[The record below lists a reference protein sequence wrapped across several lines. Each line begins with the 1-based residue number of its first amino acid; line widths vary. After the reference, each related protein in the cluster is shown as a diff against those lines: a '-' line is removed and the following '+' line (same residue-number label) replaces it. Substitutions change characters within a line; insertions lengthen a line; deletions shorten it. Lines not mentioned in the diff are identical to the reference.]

1 MQYNWKSGKVRS
13 TSIKKNSNKSESVQ
27 LIIDG
32 NWGGTKT
39 ETANVKLNTSGRG
52 GVWYLYITRN
62 GSSKGVAL
70 KNTYVKY

>member
-13 TSIKKNSNKSESVQ
+13 TSIKKQSNKNGSVQ

-39 ETANVKLNTSGRG
+39 ETANVKLNISSQS
-52 GVWYLYITRN
+52 GVWHLYITRN
-62 GSSKGVAL
+62 GSSKGVTL
-70 KNTYVKY
+70 KN